1 MNLVYKS
8 SEGPEQLMGY
18 KRILEIA
25 KDLEGKLGIQFSKAQ
40 KLLLLERGTLEG
52 LLTVLQGNPIS
63 VRVIKQG
70 FVERTFVRNV
80 ILVDSKTNE
89 DLVEAESI
97 VFLDRLDV
105 EVADDLREGRL
116 GIGEIMAKHEK
127 ESRREFVE
135 VGFDEKLN
143 SFYRVYDIHVRGKPW
158 FRIKEVFSASLYKN
172 YEEI

>member
-1 MNLVYKS
+1 MNLAYKS
-8 SEGPEQLMGY
+8 SETPQQIMGY

-63 VRVIKQG
+63 VRVVNQG
-70 FVERTFVRNV
+70 FVGRTFVRNV
-80 ILVDSKTNE
+80 ILIDSKTLE
-89 DLVEAESI
+89 ELVEAESI

-105 EVADDLREGRL
+105 EVANDLREGRL

-127 ESRREFVE
+127 ESRREFIE
-135 VGFDEKLN
+135 VGFDEPTN
-143 SFYRVYDIHVRGKPW
+143 SSYRIYDIFVGENPW
-158 FRIKEVFSASLYKN
+158 FRVKEVFKASLYKDN
-172 YEEI
+172 KLI